1 MRRRTFTVAVTGM
14 NARPDNPGP
23 GLAVARCLKEAHGF
37 DVRVVGLSYDAFDPG
52 LYLPEMCDAAY
63 LLPYPSAGEETFVAR
78 LSLLHARERFD
89 VLIPCLDAELPVFAR
104 LAPMLAEWGIRMAVP
119 DPQQLQMRAKD
130 RLQELALEAGIAA
143 PETHSIFRESFFHT
157 CAAEGFSYPLVVK
170 GLFYDAK
177 IAHTP
182 DEAAAAFRRIAGEW
196 GLPVLAQKLVPGEE
210 INLAGL
216 GDGNGKLIA
225 AVMMKKRA
233 LTDKG
238 KAWAGVTIKDPA
250 LHAAAA
256 RLVAATRW
264 RGPLEVEV
272 MRGQDGKMYLIE
284 INPRFPA
291 WIYLSAGA
299 GMNLPEALVRL
310 ALGEPQT
317 DLPPV
322 PAGVMFIRHAWDAIV
337 TLEDFEAIVTG
348 DGRFARRGN
357 NKRKLT

>member
-1 MRRRTFTVAVTGM
+1 MSRRQLTVAVTGM

-23 GLAVARCLKEAHGF
+23 GLAVARCLKEAHGLE
-37 DVRVVGLSYDAFDPG
+37 VHVVGLSYDAFDPG
-52 LYLPEMCDAAY
+52 LYLPDMCDAAY
-63 LLPYPSAGEETFVAR
+63 LLPYPSAGEETFAAR
-78 LSLLHARERFD
+78 LAQLHDLERFD
-89 VLIPCLDAELPVFAR
+89 VLIPCLDAELPVFSQ
-104 LAPMLAEWGIRMAVP
+104 LAPTLAEWGVRMAVP

-130 RLQELALEAGIAA
+130 RLQELAQEAGIAV
-143 PETHSIFRESFFHT
+143 PETHTVFREDFFHT
-157 CAAEGFSYPLVVK
+157 CAAEGFAYPLVVK

-177 IAHTP
+177 IAYTA
-182 DEAAAAFRRIAGEW
+182 DEAAVAFRRIAGEW
-196 GLPVLAQKLVPGEE
+196 GLPVLAQKWVPGEE
-210 INLAGL
+210 VNLAGL

-238 KAWAGVTIKDPA
+238 KAWAGVTIEDPA
-250 LHAAAA
+250 LLAAAA

-264 RGPLEVEV
+264 RGPLEVEM
-272 MRGQDGKMYLIE
+272 MRGQDGLLYLIE

-310 ALGEPQT
+310 ALGEPQA

-322 PAGVMFIRHAWDAIV
+322 PAGVMFIRHAW
-337 TLEDFEAIVTG
+337 EAIVTMADFETMVTG
-348 DGRFARRGN
+348 GGLLDRRD
-357 NKRKLT
+357 KDHRAIR

>member
-1 MRRRTFTVAVTGM
+1 MKRRTLTVAVTGM

-23 GLAVARCLKEAHGF
+23 GLAVARCLKEAHGLE
-37 DVRVVGLSYDAFDPG
+37 VRVIGLSYDAFDPG

-63 LLPYPSAGEETFVAR
+63 LLPYPSAGEETFTAR
-78 LSLLHARERFD
+78 LSQLHARERFE

-104 LAPMLAEWGIRMAVP
+104 LAPTLAEWGIKMVVP

-130 RLQELALEAGIAA
+130 RLQELAQGAGIAA
-143 PETHSIFRESFFHT
+143 PETHAVYRESFFHT

-182 DEAAAAFRRIAGEW
+182 DEAVSAFHRIAGAW
-196 GLPVLAQKLVPGEE
+196 GLPVLAQKMVPGEE

-238 KAWAGVTIKDPA
+238 KAWAGVTIEDPA
-250 LHAAAA
+250 LLAAAA
-256 RLVAATRW
+256 RLVAATNW

-272 MRGQDGKMYLIE
+272 MCGQDGKMYLIE

-299 GMNLPEALVRL
+299 GLNLPEALVKL

-317 DLPPV
+317 EQPAV
-322 PAGVMFIRHAWDAIV
+322 PAGVMFIRYAWDAIV
-337 TLEDFEAIVTG
+337 TLQNFEAIVTG
-348 DGRFARRGN
+348 DGLFRG
-357 NKRKLT
+357 R